1 MQRRTLLKASLT
13 AAAALSLPLSVR
25 SAFAAEPF
33 TLYGLK
39 SMSGAFASYGKF
51 ADMGSRL
58 AVEQHPEILGRP
70 LNYKVI
76 DTEGNAG
83 KAVRK
88 VQEAIAQ
95 DGARFFQGC
104 TLSSSALAVAKE
116 VDKAGGVFMTPVG
129 ADEVTGKDCNR
140 ATFRWSVPTYGA
152 IRETL
157 VPLIKLLPD
166 AKRWY
171 TITP

>member
-1 MQRRTLLKASLT
+1 MQRRTLLKAGLAVSG
-13 AAAALSLPLSVR
+13 ALSLGLGVR
-25 SAFAAEPF
+25 NAFAAEPF
-33 TLYGLK
+33 TFYGLK

-58 AVEQHPEILGRP
+58 AVEQYPTLLGRP
-70 LNYKVI
+70 LHYKVI

-83 KAVRK
+83 KAVRR

-116 VDKAGGVFMTPVG
+116 VGKVGGVFMT
-129 ADEVTGKDCNR
+129 
-140 ATFRWSVPTYGA
+140 RWAPMRSLARTAMPRPFAGRCQPTA
-152 IRETL
+152 
-157 VPLIKLLPD
+157 PS
-166 AKRWY
+166 AKPWCR
-171 TITP
+171 

>member
-1 MQRRTLLKASLT
+1 MQRRTLLKASL
-13 AAAALSLPLSVR
+13 AAASALSLPLGIR
-25 SAFAAEPF
+25 HAFASEPF
-33 TLYGLK
+33 TFYGLK

-58 AVEQHPEILGRP
+58 AVEQYPQLLGRP

-104 TLSSSALAVAKE
+104 TLSSSALQSPRKWTRQAV
-116 VDKAGGVFMTPVG
+116 
-129 ADEVTGKDCNR
+129 
-140 ATFRWSVPTYGA
+140 SS
-152 IRETL
+152 
-157 VPLIKLLPD
+157 
-166 AKRWY
+166 
-171 TITP
+171 